1 MDKRLSI
8 EDLGSLKMVHET
20 MVRLGLP
27 NLSSETLT
35 AVGKQE
41 RDDFKKAIVRIANNE
56 DGMNEHRSYIQ
67 SVTSLLSG
75 AVMGALTAL
84 GYANVSR
91 ECLITLGKEC
101 GIEFREKLSGATRN
115 DFESV
120 QWIQKKM
127 TDYGAGTSEYKNIQ
141 NQTASNQQRPVQHN
155 SQANKTNVAQHREP
169 SSQQSYTQ
177 ARPSNN
183 TNQSSAR
190 DYQQASQRTNEASST
205 KQASKQSSQS
215 NSEREFFTM
224 TFYGGKS
231 ALCFNATEKDGEHS
245 INLDGGN
252 KKPNQPEG
260 GRAIDWS
267 DKIVFGFSAEEL
279 IQLAWVLMGISK
291 GCKFSGH
298 GPLHDK
304 SFQFELQAKGF
315 FCSVSAKDKSPR
327 AVPLSFSAA
336 ARLMF
341 LVSRQIQKNYP
352 NMSVTEVLTMLKM
365 MAVPAQKVANG

>member
-1 MDKRLSI
+1 MDKRLVI
-8 EDLGSLKMVHET
+8 EDLGSLKNVHET

-27 NLSSETLT
+27 NLSSETLA

-56 DGMNEHRSYIQ
+56 DGMNEHRAYIL

-91 ECLITLGKEC
+91 ECLIKLGKEC
-101 GIEFREKLSGATRN
+101 GVEFREKLSGATRN
-115 DFESV
+115 DFNSV

-127 TDYGAGTSEYKNIQ
+127 TDYGAGTSEYKNAQ
-141 NQTASNQQRPVQHN
+141 NKTANTQQRPLQNTNQQPVAAKQQQVQQPPVRPA
-155 SQANKTNVAQHREP
+155 SNV
-169 SSQQSYTQ
+169 
-177 ARPSNN
+177 
-183 TNQSSAR
+183 NQSSAR
-190 DYQQASQRTNEASST
+190 DYQQASQKSNEAPSNKKTNQST
-205 KQASKQSSQS
+205 QSS
-215 NSEREFFTM
+215 EVREFFTM
-224 TFYGGKS
+224 TFYSNKS
-231 ALCFNATEKDGEHS
+231 ALCFNATEKEGEHS

-252 KKPNQPEG
+252 KKPGQPEG
-260 GRAIDWS
+260 GRAIDWN

-279 IQLAWVLMGISK
+279 IQLAWVLMGISV
-291 GCKFSGH
+291 GCRFSGH
-298 GPLHDK
+298 GPMHDK
-304 SFQFELQAKGF
+304 SFQFERQDKGY

-327 AVPLSFSAA
+327 AVPLSYSAA

-352 NMSVTEVLTMLKM
+352 NMTVTEVLSMLKL
-365 MAVPAQKVANG
+365 MAVPVQKVVNG